1 MADQLFCLRWNNHQ
15 SNLLSVFDQL
25 LQVEAF
31 CDVTLAV
38 EGASLKCHKMVLA
51 ACSSYFQ
58 NLFMENTCK
67 HPIVFLKDISFNQT
81 RALLDYMYHGEVSVQ
96 EEELQGLLKVAEAL
110 KVKGLVD
117 SEDSL
122 KGAASAKRIKS
133 LASTKSSG
141 GKQPIWPV
149 TTSKLMSPGKT
160 NKTEADDDP
169 GTLVI
174 DEESN
179 EANVTMSPL
188 DTDYDMGYLNED
200 TPPAP
205 GMVKTIGP
213 NGKVEW
219 KRYKQYTKDD
229 ILAAIEE
236 VKNGMS
242 ALQASR
248 KYGVPSRTLY
258 DKVKKMGILT
268 ANMQKQLQQKKNTET
283 PAKTENGGNG
293 LNSLNNFSPIS
304 LLGMQLPQSTLPT
317 STVTQV
323 NGDPRQ
329 QALTSPLLLS
339 MIEKI
344 KAAGLNKPALGDAP
358 LNLSAMLDNH
368 ADMESGEE
376 ASRSGSE
383 ENMTIKQ
390 EPIVEEQS
398 DIRAQFFADLKRLN
412 GGEGSNGVKPSEG
425 DVERSSSHAV
435 TLKIRDDE
443 NSLQSGKRKS
453 SDEGLAESS
462 KERKLGASEE
472 ELDTSIKLET
482 TSC

>member
-1 MADQLFCLRWNNHQ
+1 M
-15 SNLLSVFDQL
+15 
-25 LQVEAF
+25 
-31 CDVTLAV
+31 
-38 EGASLKCHKMVLA
+38 G
-51 ACSSYFQ
+51 
-58 NLFMENTCK
+58 
-67 HPIVFLKDISFNQT
+67 
-81 RALLDYMYHGEVSVQ
+81 
-96 EEELQGLLKVAEAL
+96 
-110 KVKGLVD
+110 
-117 SEDSL
+117 
-122 KGAASAKRIKS
+122 
-133 LASTKSSG
+133 
-141 GKQPIWPV
+141 
-149 TTSKLMSPGKT
+149 
-160 NKTEADDDP
+160 
-169 GTLVI
+169 
-174 DEESN
+174 
-179 EANVTMSPL
+179 
-188 DTDYDMGYLNED
+188 GYLNED

-283 PAKTENGGNG
+283 PAKTDNGGNG

-317 STVTQV
+317 STVSPV

-344 KAAGLNKPALGDAP
+344 KAAGLNKPTLGDAP
-358 LNLSAMLDNH
+358 LNLSAMLDNNG
-368 ADMESGEE
+368 DLESGEE

-390 EPIVEEQS
+390 EPIGEEQS

-412 GGEGSNGVKPSEG
+412 DGDSSNGSSGGASVVKQSE
-425 DVERSSSHAV
+425 DDSDKSSSHAV
-435 TLKIRDDE
+435 TLKIRDEEDSFQSGKSKSSCEGLDE
-443 NSLQSGKRKS
+443 NSKELKR
-453 SDEGLAESS
+453 
-462 KERKLGASEE
+462 EE
-472 ELDTSIKLET
+472 DMDTSIKLET